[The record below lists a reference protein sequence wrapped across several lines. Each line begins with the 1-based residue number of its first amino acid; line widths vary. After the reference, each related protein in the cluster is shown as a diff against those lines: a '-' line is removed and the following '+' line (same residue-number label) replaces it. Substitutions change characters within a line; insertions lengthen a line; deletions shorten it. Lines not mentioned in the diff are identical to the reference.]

1 MRDPSSPDMEG
12 IWVTADVALQTPR
25 SLTETWLKLS
35 SGMGYLLLSI
45 ASPHPSC
52 LYPCQNTHFKRVEE
66 VNKALPKHKLCSAC
80 PQ

>member
-45 ASPHPSC
+45 APPTQVASTPAR
-52 LYPCQNTHFKRVEE
+52 THISKGW
-66 VNKALPKHKLCSAC
+66 KK
-80 PQ
+80 

>member
-45 ASPHPSC
+45 ASP
-52 LYPCQNTHFKRVEE
+52 
-66 VNKALPKHKLCSAC
+66 LPKLPLPLPEHTFQKGGRSK
-80 PQ
+80 